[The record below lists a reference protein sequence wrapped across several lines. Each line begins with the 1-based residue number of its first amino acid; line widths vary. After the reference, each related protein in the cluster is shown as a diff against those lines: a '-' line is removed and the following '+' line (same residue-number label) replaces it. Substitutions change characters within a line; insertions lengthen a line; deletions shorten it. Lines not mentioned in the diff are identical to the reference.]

1 MLQGLLEKFNSV
13 NELGLLD
20 LLSNKERENFIAKI
34 SPGAC
39 REMNGLKKFLSLF
52 FVRPIEGSTDCLEEG
67 IDSLGRIEIVR
78 FKINIK

>member
-52 FVRPIEGSTDCLEEG
+52 LFVQLKVAQIASRKESIA
-67 IDSLGRIEIVR
+67 
-78 FKINIK
+78 